1 MYWECYCLF
10 NKGDNLSK
18 EPDSLKKVKED
29 ILRILGERKRNAL
42 IEDIL
47 EEIKDSPSVVYQ
59 AIKDL
64 ENEGL
69 IKSQKG
75 FLKLTGKKK
84 EKADDILR
92 KHLALEDYF
101 KKTKTKKEAHEMA
114 HILEHYIS
122 QEVLYK
128 LRSLSTLNKQSF
140 PLTNLN
146 PGEQGIIS
154 DFTFS
159 DYGLFERIISMGMF
173 PGEKIRMINEIP
185 DGIIIRIENKKFV
198 LGKNVAK
205 EIKVLK

>member
-1 MYWECYCLF
+1 M
-10 NKGDNLSK
+10 SK
-18 EPDSLKKVKED
+18 ESDSLKKVKED
-29 ILRILGERKRNAL
+29 ILRIIGERKRNVSVET
-42 IEDIL
+42 IN
-47 EEIKDSPSVVYQ
+47 EEIKDSPSVMHQ
-59 AIKDL
+59 AVKEL

-69 IKSQKG
+69 IESQQG
-75 FLKLTGKKK
+75 FLKLTGKSK

-101 KKTKTKKEAHEMA
+101 KRTKTKKEAHEMA

-128 LRSLSTLNKQSF
+128 LQSLSTLKKQSF
-140 PLTNLN
+140 PLADLN
-146 PGEQGIIS
+146 PEEQGIIS

-159 DYGLFERIISMGMF
+159 DYGLFERIVSMGIF
-173 PGEKIRMINEIP
+173 PGEKIRMINKIP
-185 DGIIIRIENKKFV
+185 NGIIIIIENKKLV

>member
-1 MYWECYCLF
+1 M
-10 NKGDNLSK
+10 SK
-18 EPDSLKKVKED
+18 ESDSLKKVKED
-29 ILRILGERKRNAL
+29 ILRIIGERKRNVSVE
-42 IEDIL
+42 IIN
-47 EEIKDSPSVVYQ
+47 EEIKDSPSVMHQ
-59 AIKDL
+59 AIEEL

-69 IKSQKG
+69 IKSQQG
-75 FLKLTGKKK
+75 FLKLTGKNR

-101 KKTKTKKEAHEMA
+101 RKTKTKKEAHEMA

-128 LRSLSTLNKQSF
+128 LQSISTLKKQSL

-159 DYGLFERIISMGMF
+159 DYGLFERIISMGIF
-173 PGEKIRMINEIP
+173 PGEKIRMINKIP
-185 DGIIIRIENKKFV
+185 DGIIIVIIGNKKLV

>member
-1 MYWECYCLF
+1 M
-10 NKGDNLSK
+10 SK

-29 ILRILGERKRNAL
+29 ILRIVGERKRNVSVE
-42 IEDIL
+42 IIT
-47 EEIKDSPSVVYQ
+47 EEIKDSSAVVYQ
-59 AIKDL
+59 AIKEL

-69 IKSQKG
+69 IKSQQG
-75 FLKLTGKKK
+75 FLKLTGKNQ
-84 EKADDILR
+84 EKANDILR

-101 KKTKTKKEAHEMA
+101 KRTKTGREAHEMA

-122 QEVLYK
+122 QEVLNK
-128 LRSLSTLNKQSF
+128 IQSLYTLKKQSF
-140 PLTNLN
+140 PLTTLN

-159 DYGLFERIISMGMF
+159 DYGLFERIISMGIF

-185 DGIIIRIENKKFV
+185 DGIIIKIENKKFV
-198 LGKNVAK
+198 LDKDIAK

>member
-1 MYWECYCLF
+1 M
-10 NKGDNLSK
+10 SK

-29 ILRILGERKRNAL
+29 ILRIVGERKRNVSVE
-42 IEDIL
+42 IIT
-47 EEIKDSPSVVYQ
+47 EEIKDSSAVVYQ
-59 AIKDL
+59 AIKEL

-69 IKSQKG
+69 IKSQQG
-75 FLKLTGKKK
+75 FLKLTGKNK

-101 KKTKTKKEAHEMA
+101 KRTKTGREAHEIA

-128 LRSLSTLNKQSF
+128 LQSLSTLKKQSF
-140 PLTNLN
+140 PLTDLN

-159 DYGLFERIISMGMF
+159 DYGLFERIISMGIF
-173 PGEKIRMINEIP
+173 PGEKIRMINRIP
-185 DGIIIRIENKKFV
+185 DGIIIKIENKKFV
-198 LGKNVAK
+198 LDKDIAK

>member
-1 MYWECYCLF
+1 M
-10 NKGDNLSK
+10 NKD
-18 EPDSLKKVKED
+18 PDSLKKVKED
-29 ILRILGERKRNAL
+29 ILRIIGERKRNVSVE
-42 IEDIL
+42 IIN
-47 EEIKDSPSVVYQ
+47 EEIKDSPSVMHQ
-59 AIKDL
+59 AIKEL

-69 IKSQKG
+69 IKSQQG
-75 FLKLTGKKK
+75 SLKLTGKNK

-101 KKTKTKKEAHEMA
+101 KRTKTKKEAHEMA

-128 LRSLSTLNKQSF
+128 LQSLSTLKKQSF
-140 PLTNLN
+140 PLTDLN
-146 PGEQGIIS
+146 PEEQGIIS

-159 DYGLFERIISMGMF
+159 DYGLFERIISMGIF
-173 PGEKIRMINEIP
+173 PGEKVRMINKIP
-185 DGIIIRIENKKFV
+185 AGIVIIIENKKLV

>member
-1 MYWECYCLF
+1 L
-10 NKGDNLSK
+10 NK

-29 ILRILGERKRNAL
+29 ILRIIAERKRNVSVEL
-42 IEDIL
+42 IN
-47 EEIKDSPSVVYQ
+47 EEIKDSPSVAQQ
-59 AIKDL
+59 AIKEL

-69 IKSQKG
+69 IKSTQG
-75 FLKLTGKKK
+75 FLKLTGKNK

-122 QEVLYK
+122 QEVLHK
-128 LRSLSTLNKQSF
+128 LQSIFALKKQSLL
-140 PLTNLN
+140 LTDLS
-146 PGEQGIIS
+146 PGGQGIIS

-159 DYGLFERIISMGMF
+159 DYGLFERIISMGIF
-173 PGEKIRMINEIP
+173 PGEKIRMINKIS
-185 DGIIIRIENKKFV
+185 DGITIVIVGNKKLV
-198 LGKNVAK
+198 LGKKIAK

>member
-1 MYWECYCLF
+1 M
-10 NKGDNLSK
+10 SK
-18 EPDSLKKVKED
+18 ESDSLKKVKED
-29 ILRILGERKRNAL
+29 ILRILDERKRNVSVE
-42 IEDIL
+42 IIT
-47 EEIKDSPSVVYQ
+47 EEIKDSPSVIYQ
-59 AIKDL
+59 AIKEL

-75 FLKLTGKKK
+75 FLKLTEKNK

-101 KKTKTKKEAHEMA
+101 KRTKTGREAHEMA

-128 LRSLSTLNKQSF
+128 LQSLSALKKQSF
-140 PLTNLN
+140 PLTDLN
-146 PGEQGIIS
+146 AGEQGIIS

-159 DYGLFERIISMGMF
+159 DYGLFERIISMGIF

-185 DGIIIRIENKKFV
+185 DGIIIRIENKKFAI
-198 LGKNVAK
+198 GKNVAK
-205 EIKVLK
+205 KIKVLK

>member
-1 MYWECYCLF
+1 M
-10 NKGDNLSK
+10 SK

-29 ILRILGERKRNAL
+29 ILRILGERKRNVSVE
-42 IEDIL
+42 III
-47 EEIKDSPSVVYQ
+47 EEIKDSSSVMYQ
-59 AIKDL
+59 AIKEL

-69 IKSQKG
+69 IKSQQG
-75 FLKLTGKKK
+75 FLKLTGKNQ

-101 KKTKTKKEAHEMA
+101 KRTKTGREAHEMA

-128 LRSLSTLNKQSF
+128 LQSLSALKKQSF
-140 PLTNLN
+140 PLTDLN
-146 PGEQGIIS
+146 AGEQGIIS

-159 DYGLFERIISMGMF
+159 DYGLFERIISMGIF

-185 DGIIIRIENKKFV
+185 DGIIIKIENKKFAI
-198 LGKNVAK
+198 GKNVAK
-205 EIKVLK
+205 KIKVLK

>member
-1 MYWECYCLF
+1 M
-10 NKGDNLSK
+10 SK
-18 EPDSLKKVKED
+18 ESDSLKKVKED
-29 ILRILGERKRNAL
+29 ILRILGERKRNVSVE
-42 IEDIL
+42 IIT
-47 EEIKDSPSVVYQ
+47 EEIKDSPSVMYQ
-59 AIKDL
+59 AIKEL

-69 IKSQKG
+69 IKSQQG
-75 FLKLTGKKK
+75 FLKLTEKNK
-84 EKADDILR
+84 EKSDDILR

-101 KKTKTKKEAHEMA
+101 KRTKTGREAHEMA

-128 LRSLSTLNKQSF
+128 LQSLSALKKQSF

-159 DYGLFERIISMGMF
+159 DYGLFERIISMGLF

-185 DGIIIRIENKKFV
+185 DGIIIKIENKKFAI
-198 LGKNVAK
+198 GKNVAK
-205 EIKVLK
+205 KIKVLK